1 MLASSVCSLSC
12 TCPALVPYLSS
23 SCCVLVAYARF
34 GCTFHSSVA
43 WMCKNRLRRSHFSP
57 NSRFRKK
64 RSRYTAVVRVF
75 LSRVRARVLYIWCLG
90 GNECLACSALHPSC
104 FLPYFSLIGFK
115 VGGVNAEKGVSCG
128 VHKAKLLTYAMG
140 EWGICSARLVV
151 W

>member
-23 SCCVLVAYARF
+23 SCCILVAYARF

-43 WMCKNRLRRSHFSP
+43 WMCRNRLRRSHFPP

-64 RSRYTAVVRVF
+64 RSRYTGVVRVF
-75 LSRVRARVLYIWCLG
+75 PSRVRARVLYIWCLG

-104 FLPYFSLIGFK
+104 FLPYFSLRHVLKIPR
-115 VGGVNAEKGVSCG
+115 KGSIVVPCIALHCLFAFIWHLSLT
-128 VHKAKLLTYAMG
+128 LLVA
-140 EWGICSARLVV
+140 
-151 W
+151 